1 VSVKLVQVLG
11 DSPWMRQE
19 VMQAS
24 GARALALGLRAGAVL
39 LAEEGAVV
47 VGPAHE
53 DAPEEIDA
61 HVEFWS

>member
-1 VSVKLVQVLG
+1 
-11 DSPWMRQE
+11 MRQE

-53 DAPEEIDA
+53 DAPEET
-61 HVEFWS
+61 VKGEVNNSGFWEEK